1 MSITKTHSKNVS
13 HLIYAV
19 AITTVI
25 TSPDSGAS
33 QDDDSEWKVALGAG
47 AIDIS
52 TPWKGADNQVALI
65 PIIDIRKGNWHFNG
79 DDLIG
84 YHTQIDDS
92 WSASLG
98 IGFRDDGND
107 SDDLWLKDTKSHQVF
122 DGYDTPDAETVVNYG
137 ITYGWISVGGSRDVS
152 GNSDAY
158 SAGLSAEIPIYQ
170 TGNQFSISTIAS
182 MNWYDSSYVNYYY
195 GISGNQIDDSVGR
208 VKYHTGDATNFSI
221 GISASYQISDL
232 WSVMGILSR
241 TKLDDSI
248 VDSPLIDSGYTDSAG
263 FIFVRRF

>member
-1 MSITKTHSKNVS
+1 MSITKTHSKKLF
-13 HLIYAV
+13 HLMYAV

-25 TSPDSGAS
+25 TSPDSRAS
-33 QDDDSEWKVALGAG
+33 RADDSEWEVALGAG
-47 AIDIS
+47 AINS
-52 TPWKGADNQVALI
+52 SNPWKGAGDQIALI
-65 PIIDIRKGNWHFNG
+65 PFVDIRKGNWHVNG

-98 IGFRDDGND
+98 IGFRDDGYD
-107 SDDLWLKDTKSHQVF
+107 SDDLVLNHIKSHQVF
-122 DGYDTPDAETVVNYG
+122 DGYDTPDTETVVNYG
-137 ITYGWISVGGSRDVS
+137 ISYGWISLGGSRDVS

-158 SAGLSAEIPIYQ
+158 SASLSTEIPIYQ
-170 TGNQFSISTIAS
+170 AGSRVSISAIAS
-182 MNWYDSSYVNYYY
+182 VDWYGSSYVNYYY

-208 VKYHTGDATNFSI
+208 VKYHTGDATNVSI
-221 GISASYQISDL
+221 GISASYKISDL

-248 VDSPLIDSGYTDSAG
+248 VDSPLIDADYVDSAG